1 MNGPERIA
9 EPYRSLVNGLVELI
23 KTEYG
28 DELVSV
34 AVFGSIARGT
44 ARKYSDLDVLIIASR
59 LPRSRR

>member
-9 EPYRSLVNGLVELI
+9 EPYRSLVNSLVELI

-28 DELVSV
+28 DDLVSV

-44 ARKYSDLDVLIIASR
+44 ARKDSETS
-59 LPRSRR
+59 